1 MSENEITP
9 AVEQFL
15 AAQPN
20 LILATLRRDGVPQL
34 SPVWYLWREGA
45 FFISTD
51 VKTAKWRNLVRDPRL
66 SVCVLSEP
74 LAASYVTITGTAE
87 IMDDDSIWPITQSI
101 VERYVRPDGV
111 EARMRN
117 LRRQNRVPWRAQR
130 LQCRRGLR
138 DYQLALY
145 TGTDPF
151 AGRLE

>member
-1 MSENEITP
+1 MARLDE
-9 AVEQFL
+9 FL
-15 AAQPN
+15 RPTMIA
-20 LILATLRRDGVPQL
+20 LVATVGAGGMPQL
-34 SPVWYLWREGA
+34 TPNWYT
-45 FFISTD
+45 FIGGKLAVSTT
-51 VKTAKWRNLVRDPRL
+51 KERFKYRNLVRDPRL

-145 TGTDPF
+145 TGTDHF